1 MVADEDQITRELAL
15 RRILKARNE
24 SALEQQIPRSFE
36 VPSINFLALKYQD
49 LLYWSI
55 TEVTDP
61 PLLKNV
67 STEVIQ
73 EMISN
78 KDFKLCLDDI
88 EAIPCHTQAVE
99 RANKY
104 VTEASASV
112 YGEKRRGDFIRT
124 RRFARSQQHSF
135 DSKKDYNV

>member
-61 PLLKNV
+61 PLLKKRVNGGY
-67 STEVIQ
+67 SR
-73 EMISN
+73 N
-78 KDFKLCLDDI
+78 DFKQGL
-88 EAIPCHTQAVE
+88 QAVF
-99 RANKY
+99 R
-104 VTEASASV
+104 
-112 YGEKRRGDFIRT
+112 
-124 RRFARSQQHSF
+124 
-135 DSKKDYNV
+135 